1 MIIEADLRSYTCHF
15 RFSTIR
21 QLLTSPA
28 SSLVWTSCTH
38 PLWKK
43 LTNDTHGPNLALKM
57 RAKAKNSFYISEEIH
72 IKWLYK
78 YQHSV
83 FNFASWPEKPKIC
96 ILWPLQDKFTVSF
109 FTLSGYFWPHNPKCT
124 IVAFHHAFTQVIPAT
139 QNCLSSTTTHQLPC
153 AGSLEQKSN
162 IKYSLLHSHTQP
174 PTFQEFTA

>member
-1 MIIEADLRSYTCHF
+1 MAHGLNRTLC
-15 RFSTIR
+15 
-21 QLLTSPA
+21 LLWSIKFYWHTACPLVHHSPGCFHVTVA
-28 SSLVWTSCTH
+28 
-38 PLWKK
+38 
-43 LTNDTHGPNLALKM
+43 
-57 RAKAKNSFYISEEIH
+57 EIT
-72 IKWLYK
+72 
-78 YQHSV
+78 
-83 FNFASWPEKPKIC
+83 WPEKPKIC